1 MADYGFLDKLFDKGK
16 MTDQKASFCEHWV
29 ETKNRELAV
38 IRAGYSEKEAR
49 STAYRLLKDPGCVE
63 YIKQLQE
70 IKNRMMAINA
80 MDVLD
85 ETIKIGFSNIGDFLD
100 ENDEI
105 VNLKALPHSALA
117 AISSYK
123 RTETP
128 QKKGKPIVKKEIRLH
143 DKNKAQELIMRH
155 LGALKDIVEHR
166 HSFTDEHQALAA
178 LDELDSQIESIKSKI
193 NDSRTAETKH

>member
-1 MADYGFLDKLFDKGK
+1 MADYGFLDALFDKGK

-49 STAYRLLKDPGCVE
+49 RVAHRLLRDPGCVE

-70 IKNRMMAINA
+70 VKNRMMAVNA

-85 ETIKIGFSNIGDFLD
+85 EAIKIGFSNIGDFLD
-100 ENDEI
+100 EDDQF
-105 VNLKALPHSALA
+105 VNLKALPKSALA

-166 HSFTDEHQALAA
+166 HSFTDESQALAA
-178 LDELDSQIESIKSKI
+178 MNDLDQQISAIKSKMI
-193 NDSRTAETKH
+193 NDSDKPKTH